1 MSIRLITRSARG
13 VHRSALVA
21 GGFATVAIVV
31 VAAVA
36 VATAA
41 AESPTTIVA
50 AQDAPTGSMTPF
62 EVTGLPAGAARG
74 VPAHTTLPPSF
85 TLKHVHG
92 GPSYVYVIAGS
103 VDITE
108 ADGQKTTYD
117 AGQFFWEPA
126 GRVHTVQTTERAELF
141 ILQFLPPGAEGTIP
155 AQ

>member
-1 MSIRLITRSARG
+1 ML
-13 VHRSALVA
+13 VVA
-21 GGFATVAIVV
+21 GLATVAILVV
-31 VAAVA
+31 GGFAL
-36 VATAA
+36 ATAA
-41 AESPTTIVA
+41 AASPTATAA
-50 AQDAPTGSMTPF
+50 AQDVPTGSMTPF

-126 GRVHTVQTTERAELF
+126 GRIHTVQTTERAELF